1 MLDKSFFEFL
11 VYYVSVIKL
20 KNDKL
25 YDCLGIMIMMVYL
38 EFEEKFICGN
48 KFLFF
53 KYLCNKCLIGLFFF
67 EININNKYVIYLLFD
82 FYKVY

>member
-11 VYYVSVIKL
+11 VYYVLVIKL

-48 KFLFF
+48 KFCFLNI
-53 KYLCNKCLIGLFFF
+53 CV
-67 EININNKYVIYLLFD
+67 INV
-82 FYKVY
+82 